1 MTWIRHAA
9 RCGALLLLI
18 GTIPRAEA
26 FQQPADK
33 PQQRTNAKLLAA
45 VESLRE
51 IVKAERFAIP
61 PEKLREVVLAH
72 LRAKVAPVP
81 RTMPAADE
89 LRKDL
94 NVTFDA
100 SWTEMLT
107 RATAGLDATV
117 VAELE
122 KFLQD
127 NHGLRDSAKTNY
139 DQALENDL
147 PKTLQTVQE
156 ALVKEQQQ
164 TVLEALR
171 STVSPTMP
179 SPQQIV
185 EAKNTDST
193 ATAQLLTDEVVKN
206 LPDDVRPT
214 ILTEA
219 YEALKSQATQVVDD
233 GVTQFRE
240 QLDALSKQPQAI
252 SQPAIQGELE
262 GRITEI
268 VSTQKIARSGYP
280 LRPAYGAFT
289 DHLDLPGKAGDWFD
303 KRVAKAG
310 SDRMTQTAGMEK
322 PFTDEDATKLQKL
335 IAEDPAQHYDPTQSL
350 ANPAM
355 RRTVDEM
362 LERGQEEIVKDL
374 QQALKL
380 SKNQQDGTINAEVFA
395 KSVRDILDSSNSA
408 ANEVWKQFRDLLQRR
423 CENELLKGIRDTLA
437 TDQAQQYAP
446 ELARGAWRI
455 TEPQRPDV
463 KTPISIATLKGL
475 PVWTN
480 GPPQPDNRV
489 LRETWTIWSEK
500 ATTAVD
506 LFDKAE
512 QGQQE
517 VVGLLRDEMT
527 AQIQRAL
534 EAGDST
540 KSPDDWF
547 VVYRDRVAAEWTK
560 SDSEARKAYPELFES
575 TNNLIRGIV
584 AELLPQIQSD
594 LEKKRSEEMQKS
606 PPTPAPVPPMNPL
619 QPPVDTTPPESTVP
633 NVPDQSS
640 ADAEGQGPGPGGD
653 ASGESKSTD
662 EGDKKGNKGGDKEG
676 DGEGEGDGEKK
687 NQPAVDEDAGDDA
700 ADKEASEKSRRK
712 FVPALEQAEEQRAP
726 VQSRFSDWFFRV
738 AFFVLLL
745 LVLLMALGW
754 FWHVRYLRGL
764 LAQRD
769 RMGRVR

>member
-127 NHGLRDSAKTNY
+127 NHGLRDSAKANY
-139 DQALENDL
+139 DKALENDL
-147 PKTLQTVQE
+147 PKTLQMVQE

-193 ATAQLLTDEVVKN
+193 ATAQLLTDEVVKK

-480 GPPQPDNRV
+480 GPPQSDNSV
-489 LRETWTIWSEK
+489 LRETWAIWIE
-500 ATTAVD
+500 AANAAVS
-506 LFDKAE
+506 LFDEAE
-512 QGQQE
+512 KGQHD
-517 VVGLLRDEMT
+517 VVTGLEKEISSTIET
-527 AQIQRAL
+527 ALAS
-534 EAGDST
+534 GD
-540 KSPDDWF
+540 KSKTQDDWF

-560 SDSEARKAYPELFES
+560 SNNKARKDYPELFES
-575 TNNLIRGIV
+575 TNKLILGIV

-594 LEKKRSEEMQKS
+594 LEKKKSDEMQKT
-606 PPTPAPVPPMNPL
+606 PPTPVPVPPADPM
-619 QPPVDTTPPESTVP
+619 QPPVDPTPQVP
-633 NVPDQSS
+633 AVPQEPDKSN
-640 ADAEGQGPGPGGD
+640 ADEQGLGPGPGGG
-653 ASGESKSTD
+653 AFGESKSSD
-662 EGDKKGNKGGDKEG
+662 EGDKEGGKGGEKEG
-676 DGEGEGDGEKK
+676 AGEGDGKK
-687 NQPAVDEDAGDDA
+687 KKQPEVDEEAGDDGS
-700 ADKEASEKSRRK
+700 DKDASEKLRRK
-712 FVPALEQAEEQRAP
+712 FAPALEQVEEQRAP
-726 VQSRFSDWFFRV
+726 VQPRFSDWFFRV